1 MQALVLFG
9 GMLSVLGSNST
20 RSAWI
25 EQQSVPHDTCRM
37 GTMHIDYER
46 SGGFA
51 GLQVSIAIDT
61 DSLPPGEAQELC
73 NLVEDAG
80 FFDLSS
86 ALGDSTAVPDQF
98 VYKVTVEAA
107 GRRRHTIE
115 VTESAV
121 PPDLRPLLERLHR
134 AARRARRSGGS

>member
-1 MQALVLFG
+1 MLVLFAG
-9 GMLSVLGSNST
+9 VLSVLGSNST
-20 RSAWI
+20 QSAWI
-25 EQQSVPHDTCRM
+25 EQQSVPNDTCRM

-80 FFDLSS
+80 FFDLST
-86 ALGDSTAVPDQF
+86 AIGDSTAAPDQF

-107 GRRRHTIE
+107 GRRHEIE
-115 VTESAV
+115 VTESVV
-121 PPDLRPLLERLHR
+121 PPDLRPLLQRLHR
-134 AARRARRSGGS
+134 AARRARRIGGS

>member
-1 MQALVLFG
+1 
-9 GMLSVLGSNST
+9 
-20 RSAWI
+20 
-25 EQQSVPHDTCRM
+25 
-37 GTMHIDYER
+37 MHIDYER

-80 FFDLSS
+80 FFDL
-86 ALGDSTAVPDQF
+86 AATIGDPTAAPDQF

-107 GRRRHTIE
+107 GRRHAIE
-115 VTESAV
+115 VTDSAV
-121 PPDLRPLLERLHR
+121 VPDLRRLLERLHR
-134 AARRARRSGGS
+134 VARRARRSGGS